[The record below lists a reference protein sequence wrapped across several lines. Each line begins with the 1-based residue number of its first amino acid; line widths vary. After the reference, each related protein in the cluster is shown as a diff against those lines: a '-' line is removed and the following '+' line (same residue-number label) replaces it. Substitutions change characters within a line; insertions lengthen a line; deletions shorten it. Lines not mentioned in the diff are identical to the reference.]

1 MKKLLF
7 GNLST
12 KFMALFLAALTW
24 MYLFTQDT
32 DQNNLDILFMP
43 RIDTRDFASVSF
55 ATSEEKPRPLTPGQL
70 FNVRV
75 TGPKGDV
82 KALRPRTFKCEP
94 LIDPEKLNAKEGH
107 GEYSIGLDR
116 KDFDL
121 PDKFSVDPLLRSTI
135 RLRYVKF
142 VTRKIRIFATSGRY
156 EGYPAP
162 GHKVV
167 AITPVPAEIEAK
179 VPADRPEPIEAA
191 IRYVQLDGN
200 QSSFTVPGE
209 LEDPLIKPVRA
220 FEVRVDIQAEP
231 KTARLTLD
239 LSLNARPEHLKRITL
254 MEKSIVIE
262 LQGPE
267 ELVREAEKRPAVF
280 QPYVTVTDTDMEPA
294 GERSLGSL
302 GCHVLDP
309 KYKDKIAIVL
319 KPDDKPENRQV
330 KIKVTEA
337 APAPKD

>member
-94 LIDPEKLNAKEGH
+94 LIDPQNLTELH
-107 GEYSIGLDR
+107 GSKDLVLQR
-116 KDFDL
+116 RDFDL
-121 PDKFSVDPLLRSTI
+121 PDKFGVDPLPSATVT
-135 RLRYVKF
+135 LRYVKF
-142 VTRKIRIFATSGRY
+142 VTRLVKLTATPDDYLGA
-156 EGYPAP
+156 PAP
-162 GHKVV
+162 DHKVV
-167 AITPVPAEIEAK
+167 SITPVPSEIEAR
-179 VPADRPEPIEAA
+179 VPADREGLKEVRIKPVP
-191 IRYVQLDGN
+191 LDGN
-200 QSSFTVPGE
+200 RGDVTVTGE
-209 LEDPLIKPVRA
+209 IDEPDIQLKRA
-220 FEVRVDIQAEP
+220 FEVRVQIIPVP
-231 KTARLTLD
+231 KKARLTLD
-239 LSLNARPEHLKRITL
+239 LTLLAKPENQSRIERG
-254 MEKSIVIE
+254 EKSVEIE
-262 LQGPE
+262 IQGPE

-280 QPYVTVTDTDMEPA
+280 QPYVVVTDTDMEPPGPKA
-294 GERSLGSL
+294 IAHL
-302 GCHVLDP
+302 GCHILDP
-309 KYKDKIAIVL
+309 KYQGRITVLL
-319 KPDDKPENRQV
+319 KPDTKPENRPV
-330 KIKVTEA
+330 KVTVQA
-337 APAPKD
+337 KKP